1 MKSLILRVFV
11 LFLRALYVPMKWRKT
26 TDTIVW
32 LSRQSNEPSEDMR
45 LLSERLRERFPDT
58 RQVFRLRLL
67 RDASG
72 LSSAY
77 VWGLIGDM
85 RAIAGARL
93 VLTDT
98 YSIAVSCLHHKK
110 DLTVVQLWHALGAV
124 KKFSLQAAGKAQGRD
139 AAVAKALHMHEG
151 YDYVVAPSQAAA
163 DAYCEAFGCDR
174 SAIKVLS
181 LPRVDVLMDGQ
192 TRREE
197 FLRENPAFAG
207 NPIVAYVPTFRTGDA
222 AIAADLARAFADG
235 PASLAVSPHPL
246 TPFDERPSGDFSS
259 RDLIKLADAV
269 VTDYSA
275 CAFEAALLGKPL
287 YFYVPDYDSYCAE
300 QGLNVDL
307 RAELP
312 GTVFTDAAALANAVA
327 DNRYD
332 FGALRAFADK
342 YVTHRGT
349 DNTEA
354 LCNWLGGFLTPGKEN
369 P

>member
-1 MKSLILRVFV
+1 MKSFVLRVFV
-11 LFLRALYVPMKWRKT
+11 VCLRLLYAPMKLCKT

-32 LSRQSNEPSEDMR
+32 LSRQSAEPSEDMR
-45 LLSERLRERFPDT
+45 LLSERLRARFPGV
-58 RQVFRLRLL
+58 RQVFRLRPL

-72 LSSAY
+72 LSPGY
-77 VWGLIGDM
+77 VWGLFGDM
-85 RAIAGARL
+85 RAMAGARL

-110 DLTVVQLWHALGAV
+110 GTTVVQLWHALGAV
-124 KKFSLQAAGKAQGRD
+124 KKFSLQAAGKTQGRD

-151 YDYVVAPSQAAA
+151 YDYVVAPSPAAA
-163 DAYCEAFGCDR
+163 DVYCEAFGCAR

-181 LPRVDVLMDGQ
+181 LPRVDVLLDGR
-192 TRREE
+192 TRRDE
-197 FLRENPAFAG
+197 FLGENPAFAG
-207 NPIVAYVPTFRTGDA
+207 KPIVAYVPTFRTGDA

-235 PASLAVSPHPL
+235 PATLAVSPHPL
-246 TPFDERPSGDFSS
+246 TPFDGRPCGDYSS

-287 YFYVPDYDSYCAE
+287 YFYVPDYEAYRAE
-300 QGLNVDL
+300 QGLNIDL

-327 DNRYD
+327 GGQYD

-349 DNTEA
+349 DNTDA
-354 LCNWLGGFLTPGKEN
+354 LCDWLGGFLTPGKEN
-369 P
+369 Q